1 MLKLN
6 PKQKAKANPKQK
18 PNPELMLN
26 PKLMLK
32 LNPRQKAKANTELKP
47 NPELMLKLNPKQK
60 AKAKAKPSKAKEES
74 KPLQEKILAFL
85 NTQTASVCTK
95 EIATAVG
102 STSPKCTSALKFLVE
117 DGLVNKLDLG
127 RNKPYEYIVK

>member
-1 MLKLN
+1 MEQVVVNENVVAESEK
-6 PKQKAKANPKQK
+6 KQKSPMTLRQFYEAVMTGTPVVNGMKVVDKAA
-18 PNPELMLN
+18 ELLVQMDN
-26 PKLMLK
+26 S
-32 LNPRQKAKANTELKP
+32 
-47 NPELMLKLNPKQK
+47 K

-95 EIATAVG
+95 EIAAAVG

>member
-1 MLKLN
+1 MEQVVVNESVAVESEK
-6 PKQKAKANPKQK
+6 KQKSPMTLRQFYEAVMVGAPEVNGMKVVDKAA
-18 PNPELMLN
+18 ELLVQMDN
-26 PKLMLK
+26 S
-32 LNPRQKAKANTELKP
+32 
-47 NPELMLKLNPKQK
+47 K

-74 KPLQEKILAFL
+74 KELQGQILAYL

-95 EIATAVG
+95 EIAQAVG
-102 STSPKCTSALKFLVE
+102 CTSPKATSALRFLVE